1 MTSGTRGKRRKRCV
15 IEDDDNH
22 SDIPATK
29 KSKSVSGNRRE
40 SKRISEEIAYHSDS
54 SDSYVYIFENPKKK
68 PTSRARS
75 DSKPAPHVRQPRC
88 RHPAS
93 RLEPLLKIAKDEKAG
108 AKRKMDLLDKSHEVD
123 MAGIRGLHASTS
135 AMLDSGNVEGNL
147 VYQVALEI
155 FLTLHQGRMAAARAR
170 HTNLSPPCNPD
181 PKAGTRVQAMS
192 DSARKRTRLQ
202 IVDVVPENHNQPHLT
217 KPRRTSPHPTP
228 PHWTS
233 PRTMPAAPYR
243 PPPYPAPSHNME
255 PRRTLIRTTDPQN
268 SNDHELPPFSVPTSL
283 APPPRALNDHGAR
296 HTSNPPHAP
305 LTASS
310 PLLKPDKRS
319 GTAKKHHPITPRISP
334 QLSPPE
340 HTLPRNM
347 PVSAAPHRPPR
358 HLASP
363 PIIETRGTHNLRP
376 HFTSPSHQTPAHF
389 RAPQLTA
396 PVPDIAERLR
406 QMHAE
411 REEAQRLDRRD
422 KDSRNHKNSKN
433 FGRFCQDEPWEN
445 INRPPSIQHGFSSS
459 TTASSTG
466 SGRDEGRAPNL
477 TYTPTSSHLRS
488 VQQQSP
494 RDNFRQQGP
503 PPALPLPHPV
513 TPRPNASH
521 HLTTTAPP
529 RPTPQVS

>member
-1 MTSGTRGKRRKRCV
+1 
-15 IEDDDNH
+15 
-22 SDIPATK
+22 
-29 KSKSVSGNRRE
+29 
-40 SKRISEEIAYHSDS
+40 
-54 SDSYVYIFENPKKK
+54 
-68 PTSRARS
+68 
-75 DSKPAPHVRQPRC
+75 
-88 RHPAS
+88 
-93 RLEPLLKIAKDEKAG
+93 
-108 AKRKMDLLDKSHEVD
+108 

-155 FLTLHQGRMAAARAR
+155 FLTLHQGRMAAARAP

-228 PHWTS
+228 LHLTS

-358 HLASP
+358 HLASS
-363 PIIETRGTHNLRP
+363 PIIETRGTYNLRP
-376 HFTSPSHQTPAHF
+376 HFTSSSRQTPAHF
-389 RAPQLTA
+389 SAPQLTP

-406 QMHAE
+406 QTRAE
-411 REEAQRLDRRD
+411 GDEAQRSGQRDPNLFDRSCLEE
-422 KDSRNHKNSKN
+422 SRHSVTLTKPYTIPSLPAPPHPNSQHLTPPQHTSSRIAQSSQPT
-433 FGRFCQDEPWEN
+433 GS
-445 INRPPSIQHGFSSS
+445 NRIPLVPHPPSTPCPTQA
-459 TTASSTG
+459 TASN
-466 SGRDEGRAPNL
+466 RIRHP
-477 TYTPTSSHLRS
+477 
-488 VQQQSP
+488 
-494 RDNFRQQGP
+494 
-503 PPALPLPHPV
+503 PHPPLTLHPTQTTPIAGAPPQQVLGEEVAEYTKRVDRV
-513 TPRPNASH
+513 TRLRISEKAERDRLNKNDREARELRDILRLNEQLAELDQRDIT
-521 HLTTTAPP
+521 HLTAPTLQRSAPQTPVTTTPCRAQP